1 LREGV
6 ARFRS
11 TGGLDTGREAPRH
24 SPPVTPAFSVH
35 EVLRGDA
42 LASQV
47 VPCHGPG
54 MFVITDADAAAIRT
68 LFHQEGELSAAI
80 ELRRRFPGLGDNA
93 KARACARTIAGWTPP
108 PDRLDTVTQLSTRK
122 NALGRLHGI
131 NGTEDAFGHPR
142 TERGCSRE

>member
-122 NALGRLHGI
+122 NALGRARNAGAPESDRAH
-131 NGTEDAFGHPR
+131 R
-142 TERGCSRE
+142 